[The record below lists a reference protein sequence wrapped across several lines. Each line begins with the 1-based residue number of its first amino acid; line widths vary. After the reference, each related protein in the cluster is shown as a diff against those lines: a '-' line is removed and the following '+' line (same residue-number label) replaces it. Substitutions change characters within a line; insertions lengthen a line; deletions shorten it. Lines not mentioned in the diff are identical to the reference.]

1 MPLINDAINN
11 FNPEV
16 RFACIALA
24 AERKIKA
31 VIIIRLTTTGVNKN
45 DRCERKSELHLHL
58 LDRARYLCHFPCISL
73 HTLSRRVDLN
83 RS

>member
-16 RFACIALA
+16 KFACIALA
-24 AERKIKA
+24 VERKIKV

-45 DRCERKSELHLHL
+45 DRCEQKSKLHLHL
-58 LDRARYLCHFPCISL
+58 LDHALYLCHFPCISL
-73 HTLSRRVDLN
+73 HALSRRVDLN
-83 RS
+83 CS